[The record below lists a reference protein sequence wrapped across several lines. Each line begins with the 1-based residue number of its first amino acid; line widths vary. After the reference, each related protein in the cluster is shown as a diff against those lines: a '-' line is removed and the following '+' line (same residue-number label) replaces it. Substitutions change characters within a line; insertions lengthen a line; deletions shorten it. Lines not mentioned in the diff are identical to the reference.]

1 MENDVYEQVLDWVR
15 CHYFGKYRGTVSEN
29 GDPTSRGRLKVKV
42 PAVLGELDV
51 WAMACVPYAGK
62 GVGFYSMPEP
72 GTGVWIEFEGGD
84 PSYPVW
90 TGCWWADAE
99 VPDEA
104 GPPVKIWKTESLTVR
119 LDDAGN
125 QALVKNSS
133 GSSITLAGE
142 VVTRSGK
149 AKHSVG
155 NRGVVSQIGA
165 GKVEV
170 TPGSVRVNGG
180 ALEVI

>member
-1 MENDVYEQVLDWVR
+1 MESDAYEQVLDWVR
-15 CHYFGKYRGTVSEN
+15 SHYFGKYRGTVSEN
-29 GDPTSRGRLKVKV
+29 ADPTSRGRIKVKV
-42 PAVLGELDV
+42 PALLGDLEV

-62 GVGFYSMPEP
+62 GVGFYSIPEP

-84 PSYPVW
+84 LSYPVW

-99 VPDEA
+99 VPDKA

-119 LDDAGN
+119 LDDGEK
-125 QALVKNSS
+125 QALVKNTS
-133 GSSITLAGE
+133 GCSIKLAAD
-142 VVTRSGK
+142 VVTKSGNARHAV
-149 AKHSVG
+149 AK
-155 NRGVVSQIGA
+155 RAIVSQVGA

-170 TPGSVRVNGG
+170 TSGSVRVNGG